1 MLMIGL
7 HHKLVGDVGGILAN
21 KTADWDILTWCMAKT
36 AKIASTAPAAPR
48 R

>member
-1 MLMIGL
+1 MAKEPNFALYSITRHRGNN
-7 HHKLVGDVGGILAN
+7 H
-21 KTADWDILTWCMAKT
+21 TWCIAKT